1 MGLPNSIHLL
11 QFKTISPDHQSN
23 SSLFQGL
30 ITIYLTRL
38 ANMIKNPPGI
48 FSHGPAVR
56 PSFMDFAQQ
65 ALRQIQSTIPDAIL
79 DKLEA
84 STSNA
89 DGVTSPNELEQMRA
103 TYTTTGQGRGS
114 ITGTIEG
121 VNIAWQPI
129 LPDENP
135 HPILGAPKPII
146 WSPQSGSAITADDA
160 DAILKNQAGISTPYT
175 SLSLTSEDNPSV
187 FPENVGWNAWTFT
200 LTDGTAQISF
210 KGKNQVKVSTNE
222 SSSIDIEEKFTQT
235 S

>member
-1 MGLPNSIHLL
+1 
-11 QFKTISPDHQSN
+11 
-23 SSLFQGL
+23 
-30 ITIYLTRL
+30 
-38 ANMIKNPPGI
+38 
-48 FSHGPAVR
+48 
-56 PSFMDFAQQ
+56 MDFAQQ
-65 ALRQIQSTIPDAIL
+65 ALREIQRTIPNAIL

-103 TYTTTGQGRGS
+103 TYTTTGQGKGS

-121 VNIAWQPI
+121 INAVWQPI

-135 HPILGAPKPII
+135 HPILGAPNPII

-160 DAILKNQAGISTPYT
+160 DAILKDEAGISTPYT

-200 LTDGTAQISF
+200 LTDGTAKISF
-210 KGKNQVKVSTNE
+210 KGKHQLKVETTE
-222 SSSIDIEEKFTQT
+222 SSSLDIEERFSKT